1 MRIKKKYMEDYS
13 SFNLVCPSLLHTK
26 KKLKECNNTLLK
38 HSKKYLAVTASLMM
52 TVSSFGAMPVFAED
66 DYDYG
71 DDTSEGATASVEATT
86 AGDTSLVS
94 EKPEAVQCTSDQ
106 LSYTDESALTE
117 GQGTLICSQSNG
129 VYALVSGNENPTS
142 YHWVAWYKNKSDDE
156 PDVAESDGN
165 YKGFAQSKVD
175 AWSQYSDEIKELNG
189 DSFPESRD
197 YTYPTDTEKGQIDFW
212 ADTSGY
218 YTVLGDPKYDN
229 LEVTAYENVSYAKE
243 EVTVNDTILS
253 KAGSDS
259 PFTTDS
265 NGNLM
270 VDGNSP
276 AVDKVL
282 DQKSCDDYAA
292 LISTEFNVDLDA
304 NVCKQDPKST
314 GKNDPSKLSEK
325 WSAYMNCKT
334 SDCKYQAR
342 QQVVTGDD
350 GVKRRITQMHDTKG
364 YTSVKVEKLKNG
376 KWVVDK
382 AALQDIANSGNGAYR
397 YDKNQNKVFFGGVL
411 TAWGDFEVGS
421 NSAKYNGTNWFTQNF
436 NSVNKLANETWNY
449 GKPNAKLEGAVS
461 NGATEQDCINAY
473 GKGAKLKN
481 GVCVFKPGT
490 KKDSSNSKTTDSK
503 TSKSGNEKSSE
514 TKHKS
519 HRPKTSTTD
528 YSNKEKKNAKDYLTK
543 IVQSHGTTQLSKK
556 DAQTV
561 KDILIKTNGKGLISE
576 SSSDSAIEGEL
587 LSELTGGLNNIAYMT
602 KEDTETLKQIVNK
615 TYINKSNDLSI
626 NEKSKLR
633 SGVAKLIKSTYKIG
647 TVEQVKKQAADH
659 PGFKDASKSDKSNKT
674 SKLGGA
680 SNKRFI
686 MPKEKSK
693 LHSDILNFVQGNNS
707 KKSKNLN
714 EIVGEPV
721 SDTTQEYTVD
731 DAGNNVLRETT
742 TTVSYYNTDV
752 TIAKATVEGS
762 VYATEL
768 AQIPLLSLEKGSG
781 SDFTMSIAQNEDSFW
796 KNTKP
801 SYWGNDGK
809 VTVKNDSSTSWHF
822 ATLQDSADDFEENFV
837 SLYAQLPHTD
847 KVLPFAHPYNN
858 VQYIDKLTNQDY
870 PDGIE
875 ETCFS
880 ISTGNGKT
888 RQVCAKPQTPLMKV
902 HLDVDGD
909 SPQVDVDD
917 EVEKKVTLSKD
928 KDGKDSS
935 KDNDSSTSNNDSN
948 SSSNNN
954 KTDTSLPKVDDCAQT
969 PWNHGVCDD

>member
-1 MRIKKKYMEDYS
+1 MRIKKKYVEDYS

-156 PDVAESDGN
+156 PDVTESDGN

-276 AVDKVL
+276 AVDK
-282 DQKSCDDYAA
+282 
-292 LISTEFNVDLDA
+292 DLTDIDCSVYSDMAGADLLLNDDA

-314 GKNDPSKLSEK
+314 KGPRPKLNEK

-342 QQVVTGDD
+342 QQKITGDD
-350 GVKRRITQMHDTKG
+350 GVTRRITQMHDTKG

-382 AALQDIANSGNGAYR
+382 AALQDIANSGNGVYR

-490 KKDSSNSKTTDSK
+490 KKVSSNSKTADSK
-503 TSKSGNEKSSE
+503 TNKSS
-514 TKHKS
+514 KAKYKS
-519 HRPKTSTTD
+519 HRPKTSTTN
-528 YSNKEKKNAKDYLTK
+528 YSNKEKQNAKDYLAKITK
-543 IVQSHGTTQLSKK
+543 NRGDAQLSKK

-561 KDILIKTNGKGLISE
+561 KDILIKTNGKGLISKSTTDKE
-576 SSSDSAIEGEL
+576 IEVEL
-587 LSELTGGLNNIAYMT
+587 LSELTGGLDNIAYMT

-615 TYINKSNDLSI
+615 TYISKSNDLTI

-633 SGVAKLIKSTYKIG
+633 SGVAKLVKSTYKIG
-647 TVEQVKKQAADH
+647 TAEQVKKQAADH
-659 PGFKDASKSDKSNKT
+659 PGY
-674 SKLGGA
+674 
-680 SNKRFI
+680 
-686 MPKEKSK
+686 
-693 LHSDILNFVQGNNS
+693 
-707 KKSKNLN
+707 KKSSGSN

-762 VYATEL
+762 AYATEL
-768 AQIPLLSLEKGSG
+768 AQMPLLSLEKGSG

-822 ATLQDSADDFEENFV
+822 TTLQDSADDFEENFV

-948 SSSNNN
+948 SSGNNN
-954 KTDTSLPKVDDCAQT
+954 KTDALLPKVDDCAQT

>member
-1 MRIKKKYMEDYS
+1 
-13 SFNLVCPSLLHTK
+13 
-26 KKLKECNNTLLK
+26 
-38 HSKKYLAVTASLMM
+38 
-52 TVSSFGAMPVFAED
+52 
-66 DYDYG
+66 
-71 DDTSEGATASVEATT
+71 
-86 AGDTSLVS
+86 
-94 EKPEAVQCTSDQ
+94 
-106 LSYTDESALTE
+106 
-117 GQGTLICSQSNG
+117 
-129 VYALVSGNENPTS
+129 
-142 YHWVAWYKNKSDDE
+142 
-156 PDVAESDGN
+156 
-165 YKGFAQSKVD
+165 
-175 AWSQYSDEIKELNG
+175 
-189 DSFPESRD
+189 
-197 YTYPTDTEKGQIDFW
+197 
-212 ADTSGY
+212 
-218 YTVLGDPKYDN
+218 
-229 LEVTAYENVSYAKE
+229 
-243 EVTVNDTILS
+243 
-253 KAGSDS
+253 
-259 PFTTDS
+259 
-265 NGNLM
+265 
-270 VDGNSP
+270 
-276 AVDKVL
+276 
-282 DQKSCDDYAA
+282 
-292 LISTEFNVDLDA
+292 
-304 NVCKQDPKST
+304 
-314 GKNDPSKLSEK
+314 
-325 WSAYMNCKT
+325 MNCKT

-342 QQVVTGDD
+342 RQEITGDD
-350 GVKRRITQMHDTKG
+350 GVTRRITQMHDTKG

-382 AALQDIANSGNGAYR
+382 AALQDIANSGDGAYR

-449 GKPNAKLEGAVS
+449 GKPNAKLEGTIS
-461 NGATEQDCINAY
+461 NGATKQDCINAY
-473 GKGAKLKN
+473 GEGAKLKN
-481 GVCVFKPGT
+481 GVCVFKPDT
-490 KKDSSNSKTTDSK
+490 KKVSSNSKTADSK
-503 TSKSGNEKSSE
+503 TNKSSK
-514 TKHKS
+514 TKYKS
-519 HRPKTSTTD
+519 HRPKTSTTN
-528 YSNKEKKNAKDYLTK
+528 YSNKEKQNAKDYLAKITK
-543 IVQSHGTTQLSKK
+543 NRGDAQLSKK

-576 SSSDSAIEGEL
+576 STTDKEIEVEL
-587 LSELTGGLNNIAYMT
+587 LSELIGGLDNIAYMT

-615 TYINKSNDLSI
+615 TYISKSNDLTI

-633 SGVAKLIKSTYKIG
+633 SGVAKLVKSTYKIG
-647 TVEQVKKQAADH
+647 TAEQVKKQAADH
-659 PGFKDASKSDKSNKT
+659 PGY
-674 SKLGGA
+674 
-680 SNKRFI
+680 
-686 MPKEKSK
+686 
-693 LHSDILNFVQGNNS
+693 
-707 KKSKNLN
+707 KKSGGSN

-768 AQIPLLSLEKGSG
+768 AQMPLLSLEKGSG

-796 KNTKP
+796 KNAKP

-822 ATLQDSADDFEENFV
+822 TTLQDSADDFEENFV

-858 VQYIDKLTNQDY
+858 VQYIAKLTNQDY

-909 SPQVDVDD
+909 SPQIDVDD

-948 SSSNNN
+948 SSGNNN
-954 KTDTSLPKVDDCAQT
+954 KTDASLPKVDDCAQT

>member
-1 MRIKKKYMEDYS
+1 MRIKKKYVEDYS

-52 TVSSFGAMPVFAED
+52 TVSSFGAMPVFAAD
-66 DYDYG
+66 DYG
-71 DDTSEGATASVEATT
+71 DDASEGATASVEATT

-156 PDVAESDGN
+156 PDVTESDGN

-212 ADTSGY
+212 ADISGY

-265 NGNLM
+265 DGNLM

-276 AVDKVL
+276 AVDK
-282 DQKSCDDYAA
+282 
-292 LISTEFNVDLDA
+292 DLTDIDCSVYSDMAGADLLLNDDA

-314 GKNDPSKLSEK
+314 KGGRGPKPNEK

-342 QQVVTGDD
+342 RQEVVGDD
-350 GVKRRITQMHDTKG
+350 GVTRRITQMHDTKG

-473 GKGAKLKN
+473 GEGAKLKN
-481 GVCVFKPGT
+481 GVCVFKPDT
-490 KKDSSNSKTTDSK
+490 KKVSSNSKTADSK
-503 TSKSGNEKSSE
+503 TNKSNSKKSSK
-514 TKHKS
+514 TKYKS
-519 HRPKTSTTD
+519 HRPKSSTTN
-528 YSNKEKKNAKDYLTK
+528 YSNEEKKNAKDYL
-543 IVQSHGTTQLSKK
+543 
-556 DAQTV
+556 
-561 KDILIKTNGKGLISE
+561 
-576 SSSDSAIEGEL
+576 
-587 LSELTGGLNNIAYMT
+587 
-602 KEDTETLKQIVNK
+602 DTETLKQIVNK
-615 TYINKSNDLSI
+615 TYISKSNDLTI

-633 SGVAKLIKSTYKIG
+633 SGVAKLVKSTYKIG

-674 SKLGGA
+674 SKSGGA

-742 TTVSYYNTDV
+742 TTISYYNTDV
-752 TIAKATVEGS
+752 TIAKAAVEGS

-768 AQIPLLSLEKGSG
+768 AQMPLLSLEKGSG
-781 SDFTMSIAQNEDSFW
+781 SDFTMSIAQNEDFFW

-935 KDNDSSTSNNDSN
+935 KDNDSSTSNNRSDSSGNNNN
-948 SSSNNN
+948 SN

>member
-1 MRIKKKYMEDYS
+1 MRIKKKYVEDYS

-52 TVSSFGAMPVFAED
+52 TVSSFGAMPVFAAD
-66 DYDYG
+66 DYG
-71 DDTSEGATASVEATT
+71 DDASEGATASVEATT

-265 NGNLM
+265 DGNLM

-276 AVDKVL
+276 AVDK
-282 DQKSCDDYAA
+282 
-292 LISTEFNVDLDA
+292 DLTDIDCSVYSDMAGADLLLNDDA

-314 GKNDPSKLSEK
+314 KEPRTKLNEK

-342 QQVVTGDD
+342 QQKVVGDD
-350 GVKRRITQMHDTKG
+350 GVTRRITQMHDTKG

-382 AALQDIANSGNGAYR
+382 AALQDIANSGDGAYR

-449 GKPNAKLEGAVS
+449 GKPNAKLEGTIS
-461 NGATEQDCINAY
+461 NGATKQDCINAY
-473 GKGAKLKN
+473 GEGAKLKN
-481 GVCVFKPGT
+481 GVCVFKPDT
-490 KKDSSNSKTTDSK
+490 KEVSSNSKTTDSK
-503 TSKSGNEKSSE
+503 TNKSSK
-514 TKHKS
+514 TKYKS
-519 HRPKTSTTD
+519 HRPKTSTTN
-528 YSNKEKKNAKDYLTK
+528 YSNKEKQNAKDYLAK
-543 IVQSHGTTQLSKK
+543 IAKNRGDVQLSKK

-561 KDILIKTNGKGLISE
+561 KDILIKTNGKGLISGSTTDKE
-576 SSSDSAIEGEL
+576 IEVEL
-587 LSELTGGLNNIAYMT
+587 LSELTGGLDNIAYMT

-615 TYINKSNDLSI
+615 TYISKSNDLTI

-633 SGVAKLIKSTYKIG
+633 SGVAKLVKSTYKIG
-647 TVEQVKKQAADH
+647 TAEQVKKQAADH
-659 PGFKDASKSDKSNKT
+659 P
-674 SKLGGA
+674 
-680 SNKRFI
+680 
-686 MPKEKSK
+686 EY
-693 LHSDILNFVQGNNS
+693 
-707 KKSKNLN
+707 KKSSGSN

-768 AQIPLLSLEKGSG
+768 AQMPLLSLEKGSG

-948 SSSNNN
+948 SSGSNN

>member
-52 TVSSFGAMPVFAED
+52 TVSSFGAMPVFATD

-276 AVDKVL
+276 AVDK
-282 DQKSCDDYAA
+282 
-292 LISTEFNVDLDA
+292 DLTSMDCETFAQMAGVNMTLKEAA
-304 NVCKQDPKST
+304 NVCKQIEKKDKGISGVWGT
-314 GKNDPSKLSEK
+314 YKKCKGKNT
-325 WSAYMNCKT
+325 NC
-334 SDCKYQAR
+334 
-342 QQVVTGDD
+342 QVMKRTHEVTGDD
-350 GVKRRITQMHDTKG
+350 GVTRRITQAHDTNGMTSFVIEKMNKKG
-364 YTSVKVEKLKNG
+364 DWVKDTKAMSDASLLATCGSTSNYYNKKEKKLFFKDGTRDFIAGDASDASVSVFNRKYG
-376 KWVVDK
+376 SPNDPNDRN
-382 AALQDIANSGNGAYR
+382 ALI
-397 YDKNQNKVFFGGVL
+397 
-411 TAWGDFEVGS
+411 
-421 NSAKYNGTNWFTQNF
+421 
-436 NSVNKLANETWNY
+436 WNY
-449 GKPNAKLEGAVS
+449 G
-461 NGATEQDCINAY
+461 Q
-473 GKGAKLKN
+473 
-481 GVCVFKPGT
+481 
-490 KKDSSNSKTTDSK
+490 KKVKVYTAPS
-503 TSKSGNEKSSE
+503 
-514 TKHKS
+514 
-519 HRPKTSTTD
+519 
-528 YSNKEKKNAKDYLTK
+528 
-543 IVQSHGTTQLSKK
+543 SKK
-556 DAQTV
+556 SCEAAGMKYD
-561 KDILIKTNGKGLISE
+561 KERKTCVRTENYKSR
-576 SSSDSAIEGEL
+576 
-587 LSELTGGLNNIAYMT
+587 Y
-602 KEDTETLKQIVNK
+602 DTFNK
-615 TYINKSNDLSI
+615 N
-626 NEKSKLR
+626 
-633 SGVAKLIKSTYKIG
+633 
-647 TVEQVKKQAADH
+647 
-659 PGFKDASKSDKSNKT
+659 
-674 SKLGGA
+674 GGA
-680 SNKRFI
+680 SKKRLAINGKLKLRNGILEFI
-686 MPKEKSK
+686 KAS
-693 LHSDILNFVQGNNS
+693 NS
-707 KKSKNLN
+707 EDKKGTN
-714 EIVGEPV
+714 EIIGEPV

-742 TTVSYYNTDV
+742 TTVSYYNTDI

-768 AQIPLLSLEKGSG
+768 AQMPLLSLEKGSG

-875 ETCFS
+875 EKCFT
-880 ISTGNGKT
+880 ISTENGKT

-909 SPQVDVDD
+909 TPQVDVDD

-935 KDNDSSTSNNDSN
+935 KDNDSSTSNNNSN
-948 SSSNNN
+948 SSGSNN

>member
-1 MRIKKKYMEDYS
+1 MRIKKKYVEDYS

-52 TVSSFGAMPVFAED
+52 TVSSFGAMPVFATD

-276 AVDKVL
+276 AVDKTL

-304 NVCKQDPKST
+304 NVCKQKPGGTKDDGST
-314 GKNDPSKLSEK
+314 NIELTDK
-325 WSAYMNCKT
+325 WSAYMDCKT
-334 SDCKYQAR
+334 SNCKYHAR
-342 QQVVTGDD
+342 QKIVVGDD
-350 GVKRRITQMHDTKG
+350 GIKRRITQAHDTKSM
-364 YTSVKVEKLKNG
+364 TSVKVEKMKIG

-382 AALQDIANSGNGAYR
+382 AALEDIAKNNRATN
-397 YDKNQNKVFFGGVL
+397 YDKTQNKVFVGGFL
-411 TAWGDFEVGS
+411 HAWGDFETGS
-421 NSAKYNGTNWFTQNF
+421 NSSKYAGTSWLLKNAKVYGKMELIDN
-436 NSVNKLANETWNY
+436 TWNY
-449 GKPNAKLEGAVS
+449 GKSDTGNDKKNKSKSKSDNSKS
-461 NGATEQDCINAY
+461 NKSSKKN
-473 GKGAKLKN
+473 KG
-481 GVCVFKPGT
+481 
-490 KKDSSNSKTTDSK
+490 DSSKSKS
-503 TSKSGNEKSSE
+503 SKSGKSKSS
-514 TKHKS
+514 
-519 HRPKTSTTD
+519 
-528 YSNKEKKNAKDYLTK
+528 
-543 IVQSHGTTQLSKK
+543 
-556 DAQTV
+556 
-561 KDILIKTNGKGLISE
+561 
-576 SSSDSAIEGEL
+576 
-587 LSELTGGLNNIAYMT
+587 
-602 KEDTETLKQIVNK
+602 
-615 TYINKSNDLSI
+615 
-626 NEKSKLR
+626 
-633 SGVAKLIKSTYKIG
+633 
-647 TVEQVKKQAADH
+647 
-659 PGFKDASKSDKSNKT
+659 KSNKT
-674 SKLGGA
+674 SK
-680 SNKRFI
+680 
-686 MPKEKSK
+686 
-693 LHSDILNFVQGNNS
+693 
-707 KKSKNLN
+707 KSKNNKTSKNDSEKTNHPPHFLDIVRDVHEGLH
-714 EIVGEPV
+714 EIIGEPV

-731 DAGNNVLRETT
+731 DVGNNVLRETT
-742 TTVSYYNTDV
+742 TTVSYYNTDI

-768 AQIPLLSLEKGSG
+768 AQMSLLSLEKGSG
-781 SDFTMSIAQNEDSFW
+781 SDFTMSISQDEDSFW

-809 VTVKNDSSTSWHF
+809 ITVKNDSSTSWHF
-822 ATLQDSADDFEENFV
+822 ATLQNSADDFEENFV

-870 PDGIE
+870 PDGVE

-909 SPQVDVDD
+909 TPQVDVDD

-935 KDNDSSTSNNDSN
+935 KDNDSSSPSYGSSWSDKNGSSYNKKNNTPLSKDSP
-948 SSSNNN
+948 
-954 KTDTSLPKVDDCAQT
+954 LPKVDDCAQT

>member
-1 MRIKKKYMEDYS
+1 MRIKKKYVEDYS

-26 KKLKECNNTLLK
+26 KKLKECNNMLLK

-52 TVSSFGAMPVFAED
+52 TVSSFGAMPVFAAD
-66 DYDYG
+66 DYG

-276 AVDKVL
+276 AVNK
-282 DQKSCDDYAA
+282 
-292 LISTEFNVDLDA
+292 DLTDIDCSVYSDMAGADLLLNDDA

-314 GKNDPSKLSEK
+314 SGGEGSKLNEK

-342 QQVVTGDD
+342 QQKVVGDD
-350 GVKRRITQMHDTKG
+350 GVTRRITQMHDTKG

-382 AALQDIANSGNGAYR
+382 AALQDIANSGDGAYR

-449 GKPNAKLEGAVS
+449 GKPNAKLEGTIS
-461 NGATEQDCINAY
+461 NGATKQDCINAY
-473 GKGAKLKN
+473 GEGAKLKN
-481 GVCVFKPGT
+481 GVCVFKPDA
-490 KKDSSNSKTTDSK
+490 KEVSSNSKTTDSK
-503 TSKSGNEKSSE
+503 TNKSSK
-514 TKHKS
+514 TKYKS
-519 HRPKTSTTD
+519 HRPKTSTTN
-528 YSNKEKKNAKDYLTK
+528 YSNKEKQNAKDYLAK
-543 IVQSHGTTQLSKK
+543 IAKNRGDVQLSKK

-561 KDILIKTNGKGLISE
+561 KDILIKTNGKGLISGSTTDKE
-576 SSSDSAIEGEL
+576 IEVEL
-587 LSELTGGLNNIAYMT
+587 LSELTGGLDNIAYMT

-615 TYINKSNDLSI
+615 TYISKSNDLTI

-633 SGVAKLIKSTYKIG
+633 SGVAKLVKSTYKIG
-647 TVEQVKKQAADH
+647 TAEQVKKQAADH
-659 PGFKDASKSDKSNKT
+659 P
-674 SKLGGA
+674 
-680 SNKRFI
+680 
-686 MPKEKSK
+686 EY
-693 LHSDILNFVQGNNS
+693 
-707 KKSKNLN
+707 KKSSGSN

-768 AQIPLLSLEKGSG
+768 AQMPLLSLEKGSG

-948 SSSNNN
+948 SSGSNN

>member
-1 MRIKKKYMEDYS
+1 MRIKKKYVEDYS

-52 TVSSFGAMPVFAED
+52 TVSSFGVMPVFATD
-66 DYDYG
+66 DYG

-94 EKPEAVQCTSDQ
+94 KKPEAVQCTSDQ

-265 NGNLM
+265 DGNLM

-276 AVDKVL
+276 AVDK
-282 DQKSCDDYAA
+282 
-292 LISTEFNVDLDA
+292 DLTDIDCSVYSDMAGADLLLNDDA

-314 GKNDPSKLSEK
+314 SGGEGPKLNEK

-342 QQVVTGDD
+342 QQKVVGDD
-350 GVKRRITQMHDTKG
+350 GVTRRITQMHDTKG

-382 AALQDIANSGNGAYR
+382 AALQDIANSGDGVYR

-449 GKPNAKLEGAVS
+449 GKPNAKLEGTIS
-461 NGATEQDCINAY
+461 NGATKQDCINTY

-481 GVCVFKPGT
+481 GVCVFKPDT
-490 KKDSSNSKTTDSK
+490 KEVSSNSKTTDSK
-503 TSKSGNEKSSE
+503 TNKSSK
-514 TKHKS
+514 TKYKS
-519 HRPKTSTTD
+519 HRPKTSTTN
-528 YSNKEKKNAKDYLTK
+528 YSNKEKQNAKDYLAKITK
-543 IVQSHGTTQLSKK
+543 NRGDAQLSKK

-561 KDILIKTNGKGLISE
+561 KDILIKTNGKGLISGSTTDKE
-576 SSSDSAIEGEL
+576 IEVEL
-587 LSELTGGLNNIAYMT
+587 LSELTGGLDDIAYMT

-615 TYINKSNDLSI
+615 TYISKSNDLTI

-633 SGVAKLIKSTYKIG
+633 SGVAKLVKSTYKIG
-647 TVEQVKKQAADH
+647 TAEQVKKQAADH
-659 PGFKDASKSDKSNKT
+659 PGY
-674 SKLGGA
+674 
-680 SNKRFI
+680 
-686 MPKEKSK
+686 
-693 LHSDILNFVQGNNS
+693 
-707 KKSKNLN
+707 KKSSGSN

-731 DAGNNVLRETT
+731 DVGNNVLRETT

-762 VYATEL
+762 AYATEL
-768 AQIPLLSLEKGSG
+768 AQMPLLSLEKGSG

-822 ATLQDSADDFEENFV
+822 ATLQDSADDFGENFV

-948 SSSNNN
+948 SSGSNN

-969 PWNHGVCDD
+969 PWNHGVCGD

>member
-52 TVSSFGAMPVFAED
+52 TVSSFGAMPVFAAD
-66 DYDYG
+66 DYR

-265 NGNLM
+265 DGNLM

-276 AVDKVL
+276 AVDK
-282 DQKSCDDYAA
+282 
-292 LISTEFNVDLDA
+292 DLTDIDCSVYSDMAGADLLLNDDA
-304 NVCKQDPKST
+304 NVCKQDPTST
-314 GKNDPSKLSEK
+314 KKPGNNLSEK

-342 QQVVTGDD
+342 RQEVVGDD
-350 GVKRRITQMHDTKG
+350 GVTRRITQMHDTKG

-449 GKPNAKLEGAVS
+449 GRPNAKLEGTIS
-461 NGATEQDCINAY
+461 NGATKQDCINAY
-473 GKGAKLKN
+473 GEGAKLKN
-481 GVCVFKPGT
+481 GVCVFKPDT
-490 KKDSSNSKTTDSK
+490 KKVSSNSKTADSK
-503 TSKSGNEKSSE
+503 TNKSSK
-514 TKHKS
+514 TKYKS
-519 HRPKTSTTD
+519 HRPKTSTTN
-528 YSNKEKKNAKDYLTK
+528 YSNKEKQNAKDYLAKITK
-543 IVQSHGTTQLSKK
+543 NRGDAQLSKK

-576 SSSDSAIEGEL
+576 STTDKEIEVEL
-587 LSELTGGLNNIAYMT
+587 LSELTGGLDNIAYMT

-615 TYINKSNDLSI
+615 TYISKSNDLTI

-633 SGVAKLIKSTYKIG
+633 SGVAKLVKSTYKIG
-647 TVEQVKKQAADH
+647 TAEQVKKQAADH
-659 PGFKDASKSDKSNKT
+659 PGY
-674 SKLGGA
+674 
-680 SNKRFI
+680 
-686 MPKEKSK
+686 
-693 LHSDILNFVQGNNS
+693 
-707 KKSKNLN
+707 KKSSGFN

-762 VYATEL
+762 AYATEL
-768 AQIPLLSLEKGSG
+768 AQMPLLSLEKGSG

-902 HLDVDGD
+902 YLDVDGD

-928 KDGKDSS
+928 KEGKDSS
-935 KDNDSSTSNNDSN
+935 KDNDSSISNNDSN
-948 SSSNNN
+948 SSGSNN

>member
-1 MRIKKKYMEDYS
+1 MRIKKKYVEDYS

-52 TVSSFGAMPVFAED
+52 TVSSFGAMPVFATD
-66 DYDYG
+66 DYG

-94 EKPEAVQCTSDQ
+94 KKPEAVQCTSDQ

-304 NVCKQDPKST
+304 NVCKQDPNITKT
-314 GKNDPSKLSEK
+314 PRNRLSEK

-342 QQVVTGDD
+342 QQEVVGDD
-350 GVKRRITQMHDTKG
+350 GVTRSITQMHDTKG

-449 GKPNAKLEGAVS
+449 GKPNAKLEGTIS
-461 NGATEQDCINAY
+461 NGATKQDCINTY
-473 GKGAKLKN
+473 GEGAKLKN
-481 GVCVFKPGT
+481 GVCVFKPGI
-490 KKDSSNSKTTDSK
+490 KKDSSNSKTTNSK

-576 SSSDSAIEGEL
+576 SSSDSVIEGEL

-674 SKLGGA
+674 SKSGGA

-781 SDFTMSIAQNEDSFW
+781 FDFTMSIAQNEDSFW

-935 KDNDSSTSNNDSN
+935 KDNDSSTSNNRSDSSGNNSN
-948 SSSNNN
+948 SN

>member
-1 MRIKKKYMEDYS
+1 MRIKKKYVEDYS

-276 AVDKVL
+276 AVDK
-282 DQKSCDDYAA
+282 
-292 LISTEFNVDLDA
+292 DLTDIDCSVYSDMAGADLLLNDDA

-314 GKNDPSKLSEK
+314 SCEKKGPNLNKK

-342 QQVVTGDD
+342 QQKVVGDD
-350 GVKRRITQMHDTKG
+350 GVTRHITQMHDTKG

-382 AALQDIANSGNGAYR
+382 AALQDIANSGDGAYR

-449 GKPNAKLEGAVS
+449 GKPNAKLEGTIS
-461 NGATEQDCINAY
+461 NGATKQDCINAY
-473 GKGAKLKN
+473 GEGAKLKN
-481 GVCVFKPGT
+481 GVCVFKPDT
-490 KKDSSNSKTTDSK
+490 KKVSSNSKTADSK
-503 TSKSGNEKSSE
+503 TNKSSK
-514 TKHKS
+514 TKYKS
-519 HRPKTSTTD
+519 HRPKTSTTN
-528 YSNKEKKNAKDYLTK
+528 YSNKEKQNAKDYLAKITK
-543 IVQSHGTTQLSKK
+543 NRGDAQLSKK

-561 KDILIKTNGKGLISE
+561 KDILIKTNGKSLISKSTTDKE
-576 SSSDSAIEGEL
+576 IEVKL
-587 LSELTGGLNNIAYMT
+587 LSELTGGLDNIAYMT

-615 TYINKSNDLSI
+615 TYISKSNDLTI

-633 SGVAKLIKSTYKIG
+633 SGVAKLVKSTYKIG
-647 TVEQVKKQAADH
+647 TAEQVKKQAADH
-659 PGFKDASKSDKSNKT
+659 PGY
-674 SKLGGA
+674 
-680 SNKRFI
+680 
-686 MPKEKSK
+686 
-693 LHSDILNFVQGNNS
+693 
-707 KKSKNLN
+707 KKSSGSN

-762 VYATEL
+762 AYATEL
-768 AQIPLLSLEKGSG
+768 AQMPLLSLEKGSG

-822 ATLQDSADDFEENFV
+822 TTLQDSADDFEENFV

>member
-1 MRIKKKYMEDYS
+1 MRIKKKYVEDYS
-13 SFNLVCPSLLHTK
+13 SFNLVCPSLLHTT

-52 TVSSFGAMPVFAED
+52 TVSSFGAMPVFATD

-265 NGNLM
+265 DGNLM

-314 GKNDPSKLSEK
+314 GKNDPPKLSEK

-382 AALQDIANSGNGAYR
+382 AALQDIANSGNGVYR

-461 NGATEQDCINAY
+461 NGATEQD
-473 GKGAKLKN
+473 
-481 GVCVFKPGT
+481 
-490 KKDSSNSKTTDSK
+490 SSNSKTTNSK
-503 TSKSGNEKSSE
+503 TSKSNNSKS
-514 TKHKS
+514 T
-519 HRPKTSTTD
+519 KTS
-528 YSNKEKKNAKDYLTK
+528 K
-543 IVQSHGTTQLSKK
+543 
-556 DAQTV
+556 
-561 KDILIKTNGKGLISE
+561 
-576 SSSDSAIEGEL
+576 
-587 LSELTGGLNNIAYMT
+587 
-602 KEDTETLKQIVNK
+602 
-615 TYINKSNDLSI
+615 KSN
-626 NEKSKLR
+626 N
-633 SGVAKLIKSTYKIG
+633 
-647 TVEQVKKQAADH
+647 
-659 PGFKDASKSDKSNKT
+659 NKT
-674 SKLGGA
+674 SK
-680 SNKRFI
+680 N
-686 MPKEKSK
+686 
-693 LHSDILNFVQGNNS
+693 DS
-707 KKSKNLN
+707 KKTNEGLN

-731 DAGNNVLRETT
+731 DVGNNVLRETT

-768 AQIPLLSLEKGSG
+768 AQMPLLSLEKGSG

-875 ETCFS
+875 ETCFP

>member
-1 MRIKKKYMEDYS
+1 MRIKKKYVEDYS

-26 KKLKECNNTLLK
+26 KKLKECNNMLLK

-52 TVSSFGAMPVFAED
+52 TVSSFGAMPVFAAD
-66 DYDYG
+66 DYG
-71 DDTSEGATASVEATT
+71 DDASEGATASVEAST

-276 AVDKVL
+276 AVDK
-282 DQKSCDDYAA
+282 
-292 LISTEFNVDLDA
+292 DLTDIDCSVYSDMAGADLLLNDDA
-304 NVCKQDPKST
+304 NVCKQDPTST
-314 GKNDPSKLSEK
+314 KKPGNNLR

-342 QQVVTGDD
+342 RQKVVGDD
-350 GVKRRITQMHDTKG
+350 GVTRRITQMHDTKG

-449 GKPNAKLEGAVS
+449 GRPNAKLEGTIS
-461 NGATEQDCINAY
+461 NGATKQDCINAY
-473 GKGAKLKN
+473 GEGAKLKN
-481 GVCVFKPGT
+481 GVCVFKPDT
-490 KKDSSNSKTTDSK
+490 KKVSSNSKTADSK
-503 TSKSGNEKSSE
+503 TNKSSK
-514 TKHKS
+514 TKYKS
-519 HRPKTSTTD
+519 HRPKTSTTN
-528 YSNKEKKNAKDYLTK
+528 YSNKEKQNAKDYLAKITK
-543 IVQSHGTTQLSKK
+543 NRGDAQLSKK
-556 DAQTV
+556 DAQ
-561 KDILIKTNGKGLISE
+561 
-576 SSSDSAIEGEL
+576 
-587 LSELTGGLNNIAYMT
+587 
-602 KEDTETLKQIVNK
+602 
-615 TYINKSNDLSI
+615 
-626 NEKSKLR
+626 
-633 SGVAKLIKSTYKIG
+633 
-647 TVEQVKKQAADH
+647 
-659 PGFKDASKSDKSNKT
+659 
-674 SKLGGA
+674 
-680 SNKRFI
+680 
-686 MPKEKSK
+686 
-693 LHSDILNFVQGNNS
+693 
-707 KKSKNLN
+707 
-714 EIVGEPV
+714 IVGEPV

-762 VYATEL
+762 AYATEL
-768 AQIPLLSLEKGSG
+768 AQMPLLSLEKGSG

-902 HLDVDGD
+902 YLDVDGD

-928 KDGKDSS
+928 KEGKDSS
-935 KDNDSSTSNNDSN
+935 KDNDSSISNNDSN
-948 SSSNNN
+948 SSGSNN

>member
-26 KKLKECNNTLLK
+26 KKLKEYNNMLLK

-52 TVSSFGAMPVFAED
+52 TVSSFGAMPVFAAD
-66 DYDYG
+66 DYG

-276 AVDKVL
+276 AVDK
-282 DQKSCDDYAA
+282 
-292 LISTEFNVDLDA
+292 DLTDIDCSVYSDMAGADLLLNDDA

-314 GKNDPSKLSEK
+314 SGEKKGPNLNKK

-342 QQVVTGDD
+342 QQEITGDD
-350 GVKRRITQMHDTKG
+350 GVTRRITQMHDTKG

-376 KWVVDK
+376 KWVIDK
-382 AALQDIANSGNGAYR
+382 AALQDITNSGNGAYR

-449 GKPNAKLEGAVS
+449 GKPNANLEGTIS
-461 NGATEQDCINAY
+461 NGATKQDCINAY
-473 GKGAKLKN
+473 GEGAKLKN
-481 GVCVFKPGT
+481 GVCVFKPNT
-490 KKDSSNSKTTDSK
+490 KKDSSNSKTTNSK
-503 TSKSGNEKSSE
+503 TSKS
-514 TKHKS
+514 
-519 HRPKTSTTD
+519 
-528 YSNKEKKNAKDYLTK
+528 
-543 IVQSHGTTQLSKK
+543 
-556 DAQTV
+556 
-561 KDILIKTNGKGLISE
+561 
-576 SSSDSAIEGEL
+576 
-587 LSELTGGLNNIAYMT
+587 NN
-602 KEDTETLKQIVNK
+602 
-615 TYINKSNDLSI
+615 
-626 NEKSKLR
+626 
-633 SGVAKLIKSTYKIG
+633 
-647 TVEQVKKQAADH
+647 
-659 PGFKDASKSDKSNKT
+659 NKT
-674 SKLGGA
+674 SKND
-680 SNKRFI
+680 NKKTNYSPHFLDGVR
-686 MPKEKSK
+686 
-693 LHSDILNFVQGNNS
+693 GNNEGF
-707 KKSKNLN
+707 N
-714 EIVGEPV
+714 EIIGEPV

-752 TIAKATVEGS
+752 TIAKATIEGS

-809 VTVKNDSSTSWHF
+809 IAIKNDSSTSWHF

-870 PDGIE
+870 PDGLE

-909 SPQVDVDD
+909 SPQIDVDD

-948 SSSNNN
+948 SSGDNN
-954 KTDTSLPKVDDCAQT
+954 KIDTSLPKVDDCAQT

>member
-1 MRIKKKYMEDYS
+1 MRIKKKYVEDYS

-52 TVSSFGAMPVFAED
+52 TVSSFGAMPVFATD

-94 EKPEAVQCTSDQ
+94 EKPEAVQCASDQ

-265 NGNLM
+265 DGNLM

-276 AVDKVL
+276 AVDK
-282 DQKSCDDYAA
+282 
-292 LISTEFNVDLDA
+292 DLTDIDCSVYSDMAGADLLLNDDA
-304 NVCKQDPKST
+304 NVCKQDPTST
-314 GKNDPSKLSEK
+314 KKPGNNLSEK

-342 QQVVTGDD
+342 RQEVVGDD
-350 GVKRRITQMHDTKG
+350 GVTRRITQMHDTKG

-449 GKPNAKLEGAVS
+449 GKPNAKLEGTIS
-461 NGATEQDCINAY
+461 NGATKQDCINAY
-473 GKGAKLKN
+473 GEGAKLKN
-481 GVCVFKPGT
+481 GVCVFKPDT
-490 KKDSSNSKTTDSK
+490 KEVSSNSKTTDSK
-503 TSKSGNEKSSE
+503 TNKSSK
-514 TKHKS
+514 TKYKS
-519 HRPKTSTTD
+519 HRPKTSTTN
-528 YSNKEKKNAKDYLTK
+528 YSNKEKQNAKDYLAK
-543 IVQSHGTTQLSKK
+543 IAKNRGDVQLSRK

-561 KDILIKTNGKGLISE
+561 KDILIKTNGKGLISGSTTDKE
-576 SSSDSAIEGEL
+576 IEVEL
-587 LSELTGGLNNIAYMT
+587 LSELTGGLDNIAYMT

-615 TYINKSNDLSI
+615 TYISKSNDLTI

-633 SGVAKLIKSTYKIG
+633 SGVAKLVKSTYKIG
-647 TVEQVKKQAADH
+647 TAEQVKKQAADH
-659 PGFKDASKSDKSNKT
+659 P
-674 SKLGGA
+674 
-680 SNKRFI
+680 
-686 MPKEKSK
+686 EY
-693 LHSDILNFVQGNNS
+693 
-707 KKSKNLN
+707 KKSSGSN

-742 TTVSYYNTDV
+742 TTVSYYNADV
-752 TIAKATVEGS
+752 TIAKAAVEGS

-768 AQIPLLSLEKGSG
+768 AQMPLLSLEKGSG

-822 ATLQDSADDFEENFV
+822 ATLQDSADDFGENFV

-870 PDGIE
+870 PDGLE

-948 SSSNNN
+948 SSGSNN

>member
-1 MRIKKKYMEDYS
+1 MRIKKKYVEDYS

-52 TVSSFGAMPVFAED
+52 TVSSFGAMPVFAAD
-66 DYDYG
+66 DYG

-129 VYALVSGNENPTS
+129 VYALVSGNENPAS

-156 PDVAESDGN
+156 PDVTESDGN

-265 NGNLM
+265 DGNLM

-276 AVDKVL
+276 AVDK
-282 DQKSCDDYAA
+282 
-292 LISTEFNVDLDA
+292 DLTDIDCSVYSDMAGADLLLNDDA

-314 GKNDPSKLSEK
+314 TDSNRDPKLNEK

-342 QQVVTGDD
+342 RQKITGDD
-350 GVKRRITQMHDTKG
+350 GVTRRITQMHDTKG

-382 AALQDIANSGNGAYR
+382 AALQDIANSGNGTYR

-473 GKGAKLKN
+473 GEGAKLKN
-481 GVCVFKPGT
+481 GVCVFKPDT
-490 KKDSSNSKTTDSK
+490 KKVSSNSKTADSK
-503 TSKSGNEKSSE
+503 TNKSNSKKSSK
-514 TKHKS
+514 TKYKS
-519 HRPKTSTTD
+519 HRPKSSTTN
-528 YSNKEKKNAKDYLTK
+528 YSNEEKKNAKDYLAK
-543 IVQSHGTTQLSKK
+543 IVRSHGDVQLSKK

-561 KDILIKTNGKGLISE
+561 KDILIKANGKGLISE
-576 SSSDSAIEGEL
+576 STTDKDVEIEL
-587 LSELTGGLNNIAYMT
+587 LSELTGGLDNIAYMT

-615 TYINKSNDLSI
+615 TYISKSNDLTI

-633 SGVAKLIKSTYKIG
+633 SGVAKLVKSTYKIG
-647 TVEQVKKQAADH
+647 TAKQVKKQAADH
-659 PGFKDASKSDKSNKT
+659 PGYKKSNNNKT
-674 SKLGGA
+674 SKND
-680 SNKRFI
+680 S
-686 MPKEKSK
+686 EKTNDPPHF
-693 LHSDILNFVQGNNS
+693 LDRVRDNNEGF
-707 KKSKNLN
+707 N
-714 EIVGEPV
+714 EIIGEPV

-731 DAGNNVLRETT
+731 DVGNNVLRETT
-742 TTVSYYNTDV
+742 TTVSYYSTDV
-752 TIAKATVEGS
+752 TIAKATIEGS

-768 AQIPLLSLEKGSG
+768 AQTPLLSLEKGSG
-781 SDFTMSIAQNEDSFW
+781 SDFTMSITQNEDSFW

-809 VTVKNDSSTSWHF
+809 IAVKNDSSTSWHF

-875 ETCFS
+875 ETCFT

-935 KDNDSSTSNNDSN
+935 KDNDSSTSNNRSDSSGNNSN
-948 SSSNNN
+948 SN

>member
-1 MRIKKKYMEDYS
+1 MRIKKKYVEDYS

-52 TVSSFGAMPVFAED
+52 TVSSFGAMPVFAAD

-265 NGNLM
+265 DGNLM

-314 GKNDPSKLSEK
+314 TEKSGPKLNEK

-342 QQVVTGDD
+342 QQKVVGDD
-350 GVKRRITQMHDTKG
+350 GVTRRITQMHDTKG

-382 AALQDIANSGNGAYR
+382 VALQDIANSGNGAYR

-449 GKPNAKLEGAVS
+449 GKPNAKLEGTIS
-461 NGATEQDCINAY
+461 NGATKQDCINTY
-473 GKGAKLKN
+473 GEGAKLKN
-481 GVCVFKPGT
+481 GVCVFKPDT
-490 KKDSSNSKTTDSK
+490 KKVSSNSKTADSK
-503 TSKSGNEKSSE
+503 TNKLSK
-514 TKHKS
+514 TKYKS
-519 HRPKTSTTD
+519 HRPKTSTTN
-528 YSNKEKKNAKDYLTK
+528 YSNKEKQNAKDYLAK
-543 IVQSHGTTQLSKK
+543 IAKNRGDVQLSKK

-576 SSSDSAIEGEL
+576 STTDKEIEVEL

-615 TYINKSNDLSI
+615 TYISKSDDLTI

-633 SGVAKLIKSTYKIG
+633 SGVAKLVKSTYKIG
-647 TVEQVKKQAADH
+647 TAEQVKKQAADH
-659 PGFKDASKSDKSNKT
+659 PGY
-674 SKLGGA
+674 
-680 SNKRFI
+680 
-686 MPKEKSK
+686 
-693 LHSDILNFVQGNNS
+693 
-707 KKSKNLN
+707 KKSSGSN
-714 EIVGEPV
+714 EIIGEPV

-731 DAGNNVLRETT
+731 DVGNNVLRETT

-752 TIAKATVEGS
+752 TVAKATVEGS

-768 AQIPLLSLEKGSG
+768 AQMPLLSLEKGSG

-858 VQYIDKLTNQDY
+858 IQYIDKLTNQDY

-935 KDNDSSTSNNDSN
+935 KDNDSSTSNNRSDSSGNNSN
-948 SSSNNN
+948 SN

>member
-1 MRIKKKYMEDYS
+1 MRIKKKYVEDYS

-26 KKLKECNNTLLK
+26 KKLKECNNMLLK

-52 TVSSFGAMPVFAED
+52 AVSSFGVMPVFAAD
-66 DYDYG
+66 DYG
-71 DDTSEGATASVEATT
+71 DDANEGATASVEATT

-156 PDVAESDGN
+156 PDVTESDGN

-265 NGNLM
+265 DGNLM

-276 AVDKVL
+276 AVDK
-282 DQKSCDDYAA
+282 
-292 LISTEFNVDLDA
+292 DLTDIDCSVYSDMAGADLLLNDDA

-314 GKNDPSKLSEK
+314 KEPRTKLNEK

-342 QQVVTGDD
+342 QQKVVGDD
-350 GVKRRITQMHDTKG
+350 GVTRRITQMHDTKG

-382 AALQDIANSGNGAYR
+382 AALQDIANSGDGAYR

-449 GKPNAKLEGAVS
+449 GKPNAKLEGTIS
-461 NGATEQDCINAY
+461 NGATKQDCINAY
-473 GKGAKLKN
+473 GEGAKLKN
-481 GVCVFKPGT
+481 GVCVFKPDT
-490 KKDSSNSKTTDSK
+490 KEVSSNSKTTDSK
-503 TSKSGNEKSSE
+503 TNKSSK
-514 TKHKS
+514 TKYKS
-519 HRPKTSTTD
+519 HRPKTSTTN
-528 YSNKEKKNAKDYLTK
+528 YSNKEKQNAKDYLAK
-543 IVQSHGTTQLSKK
+543 IAKNRGDVQLSKK

-561 KDILIKTNGKGLISE
+561 KDILIKTNGKGLISGSTTDKE
-576 SSSDSAIEGEL
+576 IEVEL
-587 LSELTGGLNNIAYMT
+587 LSELTGGLDNIAYMT

-615 TYINKSNDLSI
+615 TYISKSNDLTI

-633 SGVAKLIKSTYKIG
+633 SGVAKLVKSTYKIG
-647 TVEQVKKQAADH
+647 TAEQVKKQAADH
-659 PGFKDASKSDKSNKT
+659 P
-674 SKLGGA
+674 
-680 SNKRFI
+680 
-686 MPKEKSK
+686 EY
-693 LHSDILNFVQGNNS
+693 
-707 KKSKNLN
+707 KKSSGSN

-768 AQIPLLSLEKGSG
+768 AQMPLLSLEKGSG

-948 SSSNNN
+948 SSGSNN

>member
-1 MRIKKKYMEDYS
+1 MRIKKKYVEDYS
-13 SFNLVCPSLLHTK
+13 SFNLVCPSLLHTT

-52 TVSSFGAMPVFAED
+52 TVSSFGAMPVFATD

-165 YKGFAQSKVD
+165 YKGFAQNKVD

-276 AVDKVL
+276 AVDK
-282 DQKSCDDYAA
+282 
-292 LISTEFNVDLDA
+292 DLTDIDCSVYSDMAGADLLLNDDA

-314 GKNDPSKLSEK
+314 SGGEGSKLNEK

-342 QQVVTGDD
+342 QQKVVGDD
-350 GVKRRITQMHDTKG
+350 GVTRRITQMHDTKG

-382 AALQDIANSGNGAYR
+382 AALQDIANSGNGVYR

-449 GKPNAKLEGAVS
+449 GKPNAKLEGTIS
-461 NGATEQDCINAY
+461 NGATKQDCINTY
-473 GKGAKLKN
+473 GEGAKLKN

-674 SKLGGA
+674 SKSGGA

-768 AQIPLLSLEKGSG
+768 AQMPLLSLEKGSG

>member
-1 MRIKKKYMEDYS
+1 MRIKKKYVEDYS

-26 KKLKECNNTLLK
+26 KKLKEYNNMLLK
-38 HSKKYLAVTASLMM
+38 HSKKYLAVIASLMM
-52 TVSSFGAMPVFAED
+52 TVSSIGAMPVFAAD
-66 DYDYG
+66 DYG
-71 DDTSEGATASVEATT
+71 DDASEGATASVEATT
-86 AGDTSLVS
+86 AGDTSLIS

-197 YTYPTDTEKGQIDFW
+197 YTYPADTEKGQIDFW

-276 AVDKVL
+276 AVDK
-282 DQKSCDDYAA
+282 
-292 LISTEFNVDLDA
+292 DLTDIDCSVYSDMAGADLLLNDDA
-304 NVCKQDPKST
+304 NVCKQDSKST
-314 GKNDPSKLSEK
+314 SSEIKGPNLNKK

-342 QQVVTGDD
+342 RQKITGDD
-350 GVKRRITQMHDTKG
+350 GVTRRITQMHDTKG

-449 GKPNAKLEGAVS
+449 GKPNAKLEGTIS
-461 NGATEQDCINAY
+461 NGATKQDCINAY
-473 GKGAKLKN
+473 GEGAKLKN

-490 KKDSSNSKTTDSK
+490 KKDSSNSKPTNSK
-503 TSKSGNEKSSE
+503 TSKS
-514 TKHKS
+514 
-519 HRPKTSTTD
+519 
-528 YSNKEKKNAKDYLTK
+528 
-543 IVQSHGTTQLSKK
+543 
-556 DAQTV
+556 
-561 KDILIKTNGKGLISE
+561 
-576 SSSDSAIEGEL
+576 
-587 LSELTGGLNNIAYMT
+587 NN
-602 KEDTETLKQIVNK
+602 
-615 TYINKSNDLSI
+615 
-626 NEKSKLR
+626 
-633 SGVAKLIKSTYKIG
+633 
-647 TVEQVKKQAADH
+647 
-659 PGFKDASKSDKSNKT
+659 NKT
-674 SKLGGA
+674 SK
-680 SNKRFI
+680 N
-686 MPKEKSK
+686 
-693 LHSDILNFVQGNNS
+693 DS
-707 KKSKNLN
+707 KKTNYPPHFLDGVRDNNEGFN
-714 EIVGEPV
+714 EIIGEPV

-781 SDFTMSIAQNEDSFW
+781 SDFTMSIVQNEDSFW

-809 VTVKNDSSTSWHF
+809 IAIKNDSSTSWHF

-870 PDGIE
+870 PDGLE

-902 HLDVDGD
+902 HLDIDGD
-909 SPQVDVDD
+909 SPQIDVDD

-948 SSSNNN
+948 SSGDNN

>member
-26 KKLKECNNTLLK
+26 KKLKECNNMLLK

-52 TVSSFGAMPVFAED
+52 TVSSFGAMPVFAAD
-66 DYDYG
+66 DYG

-276 AVDKVL
+276 AVDK
-282 DQKSCDDYAA
+282 
-292 LISTEFNVDLDA
+292 DLTGIDCSVYSDMAGADLLLNDDA
-304 NVCKQDPKST
+304 NVCKQDPTST
-314 GKNDPSKLSEK
+314 KKPGNILSEK

-342 QQVVTGDD
+342 WQEVVGDD
-350 GVKRRITQMHDTKG
+350 GVTRRITQMHDTKG
-364 YTSVKVEKLKNG
+364 YTSVKVKKLKNG

-382 AALQDIANSGNGAYR
+382 AALQDIANSGDGAYR

-449 GKPNAKLEGAVS
+449 GKPNAKLEGTIS
-461 NGATEQDCINAY
+461 NGATKQDCINAY
-473 GKGAKLKN
+473 GEGAKLKN
-481 GVCVFKPGT
+481 GVCVFKPDT
-490 KKDSSNSKTTDSK
+490 KKVSSNSKTADNK
-503 TSKSGNEKSSE
+503 TNKSNK
-514 TKHKS
+514 TKYKS
-519 HRPKTSTTD
+519 HRPKTSTTN
-528 YSNKEKKNAKDYLTK
+528 YSNKEKQNAKDYLAK
-543 IVQSHGTTQLSKK
+543 IAKNRGDTQLSKK

-561 KDILIKTNGKGLISE
+561 KNILIKTNGKGLISGSTTDKE
-576 SSSDSAIEGEL
+576 IEVEL
-587 LSELTGGLNNIAYMT
+587 LSELTGGLDDIAYMT

-615 TYINKSNDLSI
+615 TYISKSNDLTI

-633 SGVAKLIKSTYKIG
+633 SGVAKLVKSTYKIG
-647 TVEQVKKQAADH
+647 TAEQVKKQAADH
-659 PGFKDASKSDKSNKT
+659 PGYKK
-674 SKLGGA
+674 
-680 SNKRFI
+680 
-686 MPKEKSK
+686 
-693 LHSDILNFVQGNNS
+693 NS
-707 KKSKNLN
+707 GSN

-752 TIAKATVEGS
+752 TIAKATIEGS

-768 AQIPLLSLEKGSG
+768 AQMPLLSLEKGSG

-796 KNTKP
+796 KNAKP

-822 ATLQDSADDFEENFV
+822 TTLQDSADDFEENFV

-935 KDNDSSTSNNDSN
+935 KDNDSSTSNNNSN
-948 SSSNNN
+948 SSGSNN

>member
-1 MRIKKKYMEDYS
+1 MRIKKKYVEDYS

-26 KKLKECNNTLLK
+26 KKLKECNNALLK

-52 TVSSFGAMPVFAED
+52 TVSSFGATPVFAAD
-66 DYDYG
+66 DYG

-342 QQVVTGDD
+342 RQEITGDD
-350 GVKRRITQMHDTKG
+350 GVTRRITQMHDNKG

-382 AALQDIANSGNGAYR
+382 AALQDIANSYPAYR

-473 GKGAKLKN
+473 GEGAKLKN
-481 GVCVFKPGT
+481 GVCVFKPDT
-490 KKDSSNSKTTDSK
+490 KKVSSNSKTTDSK
-503 TSKSGNEKSSE
+503 TNKSSK
-514 TKHKS
+514 TKYKS
-519 HRPKTSTTD
+519 HRPKTSTTN
-528 YSNKEKKNAKDYLTK
+528 YSNKEKQNAKDYLAK
-543 IVQSHGTTQLSKK
+543 IAKNRGDAQLSKK

-576 SSSDSAIEGEL
+576 STTDKEIEVEL

-615 TYINKSNDLSI
+615 TYISKSNDLTI

-633 SGVAKLIKSTYKIG
+633 SGVAKLVKSTYKIG
-647 TVEQVKKQAADH
+647 TAEQVKKQAADH
-659 PGFKDASKSDKSNKT
+659 PGY
-674 SKLGGA
+674 
-680 SNKRFI
+680 
-686 MPKEKSK
+686 
-693 LHSDILNFVQGNNS
+693 
-707 KKSKNLN
+707 KKSSGSN
-714 EIVGEPV
+714 EIIGEPV

-731 DAGNNVLRETT
+731 DVGNNVLRETT

-762 VYATEL
+762 AYATEL
-768 AQIPLLSLEKGSG
+768 AQMPLLSLEKGSG

-822 ATLQDSADDFEENFV
+822 TTLQDSADDFEENFV

-935 KDNDSSTSNNDSN
+935 KDNDSSISNNGSN
-948 SSSNNN
+948 SSDNNNNN

-969 PWNHGVCDD
+969 PWNNGVCDD

>member
-1 MRIKKKYMEDYS
+1 MRIKKKYVEDYS

-52 TVSSFGAMPVFAED
+52 TVSSFGAMPVFATD

-156 PDVAESDGN
+156 PDITESDGN
-165 YKGFAQSKVD
+165 YKGFAQNKVD

-243 EVTVNDTILS
+243 EVTVSDTILS

-265 NGNLM
+265 DGNLM

-276 AVDKVL
+276 AVDKDLTSMDCETFAQMAGVNMTL
-282 DQKSCDDYAA
+282 KEAA
-292 LISTEFNVDLDA
+292 NI
-304 NVCKQDPKST
+304 CKQIEKS
-314 GKNDPSKLSEK
+314 GKTKDGKKSEGKRKPKLSEV
-325 WSAYMNCKT
+325 WGTYQECKGKDT
-334 SDCKYQAR
+334 DC
-342 QQVVTGDD
+342 QVMKRRHKVTGDD
-350 GVKRRITQMHDTKG
+350 GIERRITEAHDTNG
-364 YTSVKVEKLKNG
+364 MTSFVIEKKNEKG
-376 KWVVDK
+376 KWVKDAK
-382 AALQDIANSGNGAYR
+382 AMYHAVQLAVGPASTSR
-397 YDKNQNKVFFGGVL
+397 YDKSKGKIIFRE
-411 TAWGDFEVGS
+411 ASRDYKAGDKTGASVSIFTGTYGAGRGLGS
-421 NSAKYNGTNWFTQNF
+421 NDI
-436 NSVNKLANETWNY
+436 LWNY
-449 GKPNAKLEGAVS
+449 GKKKAEVYLSPDSRHSKESCEKAGMKYDKQQK
-461 NGATEQDCINAY
+461 T
-473 GKGAKLKN
+473 
-481 GVCVFKPGT
+481 CVYTKSFKHEYDTVDKYNSEHSTPG
-490 KKDSSNSKTTDSK
+490 
-503 TSKSGNEKSSE
+503 
-514 TKHKS
+514 
-519 HRPKTSTTD
+519 
-528 YSNKEKKNAKDYLTK
+528 
-543 IVQSHGTTQLSKK
+543 GTT
-556 DAQTV
+556 
-561 KDILIKTNGKGLISE
+561 
-576 SSSDSAIEGEL
+576 
-587 LSELTGGLNNIAYMT
+587 
-602 KEDTETLKQIVNK
+602 NK
-615 TYINKSNDLSI
+615 RSLAI

-633 SGVAKLIKSTYKIG
+633 NEILDFI
-647 TVEQVKKQAADH
+647 
-659 PGFKDASKSDKSNKT
+659 KT
-674 SKLGGA
+674 SSSESTKG
-680 SNKRFI
+680 
-686 MPKEKSK
+686 
-693 LHSDILNFVQGNNS
+693 V
-707 KKSKNLN
+707 N
-714 EIVGEPV
+714 EIIGEPV

-731 DAGNNVLRETT
+731 SAGNNVLRETT
-742 TTVSYYNTDV
+742 TTVSYYNIDV
-752 TIAKATVEGS
+752 TIAKATVNGS
-762 VYATEL
+762 AYATEL
-768 AQIPLLSLEKGSG
+768 AQMPLLSLEKGSG
-781 SDFTMSIAQNEDSFW
+781 SDFTMSISQDEDSFW

-809 VTVKNDSSTSWHF
+809 ITVKNDSSTSWHF
-822 ATLQDSADDFEENFV
+822 TTLQDSADDFEENFV

-909 SPQVDVDD
+909 TPQVDVDD

-935 KDNDSSTSNNDSN
+935 KDNDSSTSNNNSN
-948 SSSNNN
+948 PSNNNNNNN

>member
-1 MRIKKKYMEDYS
+1 MRIKKKYVEDYS

-52 TVSSFGAMPVFAED
+52 TVSSFGAMPVFATD

-276 AVDKVL
+276 AVDK
-282 DQKSCDDYAA
+282 
-292 LISTEFNVDLDA
+292 DLTDIDCSVYSDMAGADLLLNDDA

-314 GKNDPSKLSEK
+314 KGPRPKLNEK

-342 QQVVTGDD
+342 QQKITGDD
-350 GVKRRITQMHDTKG
+350 GVTRRITQMHDTKG

-382 AALQDIANSGNGAYR
+382 AALQDIANSGNGVYR

-449 GKPNAKLEGAVS
+449 GKPNAKLEGTIS
-461 NGATEQDCINAY
+461 NGATKQDCINAY
-473 GKGAKLKN
+473 GEGAKLKN
-481 GVCVFKPGT
+481 GVCVFKPDT
-490 KKDSSNSKTTDSK
+490 KKVSSNSKTADSK
-503 TSKSGNEKSSE
+503 TNKSSK
-514 TKHKS
+514 TKYKS
-519 HRPKTSTTD
+519 HRPKTSTTN
-528 YSNKEKKNAKDYLTK
+528 YSNKEKQNAKDYLAK
-543 IVQSHGTTQLSKK
+543 IAKNRGDVQLSKK

-561 KDILIKTNGKGLISE
+561 KNILIKTNGKGLISGSTTDKE
-576 SSSDSAIEGEL
+576 IEVEL
-587 LSELTGGLNNIAYMT
+587 LSELTGGLDNIAYMT

-615 TYINKSNDLSI
+615 TYISKSNDLTI

-633 SGVAKLIKSTYKIG
+633 SGVAKLVKSTYKIG
-647 TVEQVKKQAADH
+647 TAEQVKKQAADH
-659 PGFKDASKSDKSNKT
+659 PGY
-674 SKLGGA
+674 
-680 SNKRFI
+680 
-686 MPKEKSK
+686 
-693 LHSDILNFVQGNNS
+693 
-707 KKSKNLN
+707 KKSSGSN

-768 AQIPLLSLEKGSG
+768 AQMPLLSLEKGSG

-822 ATLQDSADDFEENFV
+822 TTLQDSADDFEENFV

-902 HLDVDGD
+902 HLDIDGD

>member
-52 TVSSFGAMPVFAED
+52 TVSSFGAMPVFAAD
-66 DYDYG
+66 DYG
-71 DDTSEGATASVEATT
+71 DDASEGATASVEATT

-276 AVDKVL
+276 AVNK
-282 DQKSCDDYAA
+282 
-292 LISTEFNVDLDA
+292 DLTDIDCSVYSDMAGADLLLNDDA

-314 GKNDPSKLSEK
+314 SGGEGSKLNEK

-342 QQVVTGDD
+342 QQKVVGDD
-350 GVKRRITQMHDTKG
+350 GVTRLITQMHDTKG

-382 AALQDIANSGNGAYR
+382 AALQDIANSGDGAYR

-449 GKPNAKLEGAVS
+449 GKPNAKLEGTIS
-461 NGATEQDCINAY
+461 NGATKQDCINTY
-473 GKGAKLKN
+473 GEGAKLKN
-481 GVCVFKPGT
+481 GVCVFKPDA
-490 KKDSSNSKTTDSK
+490 KEVSSNSKTTDSK
-503 TSKSGNEKSSE
+503 TNKSSK
-514 TKHKS
+514 TKYKS
-519 HRPKTSTTD
+519 HRPKTSTTN
-528 YSNKEKKNAKDYLTK
+528 YSNKEKQNAKDYLAK
-543 IVQSHGTTQLSKK
+543 IAKNRGDVQLSKK

-561 KDILIKTNGKGLISE
+561 KDILIKTNGKGLISGSTTDKE
-576 SSSDSAIEGEL
+576 IEVEL
-587 LSELTGGLNNIAYMT
+587 LSELTGGLDNIAYMT

-615 TYINKSNDLSI
+615 TYISKSNDLTI

-633 SGVAKLIKSTYKIG
+633 SGVAKLVKSTYKIG
-647 TVEQVKKQAADH
+647 TAEQVKKQAADH
-659 PGFKDASKSDKSNKT
+659 P
-674 SKLGGA
+674 
-680 SNKRFI
+680 
-686 MPKEKSK
+686 EY
-693 LHSDILNFVQGNNS
+693 
-707 KKSKNLN
+707 KKSSGSN

-731 DAGNNVLRETT
+731 DAGNNVLREIT

-768 AQIPLLSLEKGSG
+768 AQMPLLSLEKGSG

-948 SSSNNN
+948 SSGSNN

>member
-156 PDVAESDGN
+156 PDVTESDGN

-276 AVDKVL
+276 AVDK
-282 DQKSCDDYAA
+282 
-292 LISTEFNVDLDA
+292 DLTDIDCSVYSDMAGADLLLNDDA

-314 GKNDPSKLSEK
+314 KGPRTKLNEK

-342 QQVVTGDD
+342 KQEVVGDD
-350 GVKRRITQMHDTKG
+350 GVTRRITQMHDTKG

-382 AALQDIANSGNGAYR
+382 AALQDITNSGNGAYR

-449 GKPNAKLEGAVS
+449 GKPNAKLEGTIG
-461 NGATEQDCINAY
+461 NGATKQDCINAY
-473 GKGAKLKN
+473 GEGAKLKN
-481 GVCVFKPGT
+481 GVCVFKPDT
-490 KKDSSNSKTTDSK
+490 KKDSSNSKTVDSK
-503 TSKSGNEKSSE
+503 TNKSSK
-514 TKHKS
+514 TKYKS
-519 HRPKTSTTD
+519 HRPKTSTTN
-528 YSNKEKKNAKDYLTK
+528 YSNKEKQNAKDYLAKITK
-543 IVQSHGTTQLSKK
+543 NRGDVQLSKK

-576 SSSDSAIEGEL
+576 STTDKEIEVEL
-587 LSELTGGLNNIAYMT
+587 LSELTGGLDNIAYMT

-615 TYINKSNDLSI
+615 TYISKSNNLTI

-633 SGVAKLIKSTYKIG
+633 SGVAKLVKSTYKIG
-647 TVEQVKKQAADH
+647 TAEQVKKQAADH
-659 PGFKDASKSDKSNKT
+659 PEYKK
-674 SKLGGA
+674 
-680 SNKRFI
+680 
-686 MPKEKSK
+686 
-693 LHSDILNFVQGNNS
+693 NS
-707 KKSKNLN
+707 GSN
-714 EIVGEPV
+714 EIIGEPV

-752 TIAKATVEGS
+752 TIAKAIVEGS

-768 AQIPLLSLEKGSG
+768 AQTPLLSLEKGAG

-809 VTVKNDSSTSWHF
+809 ITVKNDSSTSWHF
-822 ATLQDSADDFEENFV
+822 TTLQDSADDFEENFV

-880 ISTGNGKT
+880 ISTENGKT

-948 SSSNNN
+948 SSGSNN

>member
-1 MRIKKKYMEDYS
+1 MRIKKKYVEDYS

-38 HSKKYLAVTASLMM
+38 HSNKYLAVTASLMM
-52 TVSSFGAMPVFAED
+52 TVSSFGVMPVFAAD
-66 DYDYG
+66 DYG

-253 KAGSDS
+253 KAGSGS

-265 NGNLM
+265 DGNLM

-304 NVCKQDPKST
+304 NVCKQKS
-314 GKNDPSKLSEK
+314 GEAEGNIPIKLTDK
-325 WSAYMNCKT
+325 WSAYMDCKT
-334 SDCKYQAR
+334 SNCKYQAR
-342 QQVVTGDD
+342 QKVVTGDD
-350 GVKRRITQMHDTKG
+350 GVKRRITQAHDTKG
-364 YTSVKVEKLKNG
+364 YTSVKVEKMKNG

-382 AALQDIANSGNGAYR
+382 AALEEIGNYSVLNN
-397 YDKNQNKVFFGGVL
+397 YDKTQNKVFVGGFL
-411 TAWGDFEVGS
+411 MSWGDFETGSDSSKYMGTKWPLKNVG
-421 NSAKYNGTNWFTQNF
+421 GTLRLTDE
-436 NSVNKLANETWNY
+436 SWNY
-449 GKPNAKLEGAVS
+449 GKSDTGN
-461 NGATEQDCINAY
+461 D
-473 GKGAKLKN
+473 
-481 GVCVFKPGT
+481 
-490 KKDSSNSKTTDSK
+490 KKK
-503 TSKSGNEKSSE
+503 
-514 TKHKS
+514 
-519 HRPKTSTTD
+519 
-528 YSNKEKKNAKDYLTK
+528 
-543 IVQSHGTTQLSKK
+543 
-556 DAQTV
+556 
-561 KDILIKTNGKGLISE
+561 
-576 SSSDSAIEGEL
+576 
-587 LSELTGGLNNIAYMT
+587 
-602 KEDTETLKQIVNK
+602 
-615 TYINKSNDLSI
+615 
-626 NEKSKLR
+626 KSK
-633 SGVAKLIKSTYKIG
+633 
-647 TVEQVKKQAADH
+647 
-659 PGFKDASKSDKSNKT
+659 SKSDSSKSNKSSKKSNNNKT
-674 SKLGGA
+674 SKND
-680 SNKRFI
+680 S
-686 MPKEKSK
+686 EKTNYPPHF
-693 LHSDILNFVQGNNS
+693 LDGVRDNNEGF
-707 KKSKNLN
+707 N
-714 EIVGEPV
+714 EIIGEPV

-731 DAGNNVLRETT
+731 DVGNNVLRETT
-742 TTVSYYNTDV
+742 TTVSYYSTDV
-752 TIAKATVEGS
+752 TIAKATIEGS

-768 AQIPLLSLEKGSG
+768 AQTPLLSLEKGSG

-809 VTVKNDSSTSWHF
+809 ITVKNDSSTSWHF

-909 SPQVDVDD
+909 SPQIDVDD

-948 SSSNNN
+948 SSGNNN
-954 KTDTSLPKVDDCAQT
+954 KTDASLPKVDDCAQT

>member
-1 MRIKKKYMEDYS
+1 MRIKKKYVEDYS

-52 TVSSFGAMPVFAED
+52 TVSSFGAMPVFATD

-156 PDVAESDGN
+156 PDVTESDGN

-265 NGNLM
+265 DGNLM

-314 GKNDPSKLSEK
+314 TDSNRDPKLNEK

-342 QQVVTGDD
+342 QQEITGDD
-350 GVKRRITQMHDTKG
+350 GVTRRITQMHDTKG

-382 AALQDIANSGNGAYR
+382 AALQDIANSGNGVYR

-490 KKDSSNSKTTDSK
+490 KKDSSNSKTTNSK
-503 TSKSGNEKSSE
+503 TSKSNNSKS
-514 TKHKS
+514 T
-519 HRPKTSTTD
+519 KTS
-528 YSNKEKKNAKDYLTK
+528 K
-543 IVQSHGTTQLSKK
+543 
-556 DAQTV
+556 
-561 KDILIKTNGKGLISE
+561 
-576 SSSDSAIEGEL
+576 
-587 LSELTGGLNNIAYMT
+587 
-602 KEDTETLKQIVNK
+602 
-615 TYINKSNDLSI
+615 KSN
-626 NEKSKLR
+626 N
-633 SGVAKLIKSTYKIG
+633 
-647 TVEQVKKQAADH
+647 
-659 PGFKDASKSDKSNKT
+659 NKT
-674 SKLGGA
+674 SK
-680 SNKRFI
+680 N
-686 MPKEKSK
+686 
-693 LHSDILNFVQGNNS
+693 DS
-707 KKSKNLN
+707 KKTNYPPHFLDIVRDVHEGLN

-731 DAGNNVLRETT
+731 DVGNNVLRETT

-768 AQIPLLSLEKGSG
+768 AQMPLLSLEKGSG

>member
-1 MRIKKKYMEDYS
+1 MRIKKKYVEDYS

-52 TVSSFGAMPVFAED
+52 TVSSFGAMSVFAAD
-66 DYDYG
+66 DYG

-165 YKGFAQSKVD
+165 YKGFAQNKVD

-265 NGNLM
+265 DGNLM

-276 AVDKVL
+276 AVDKTL
-282 DQKSCDDYAA
+282 DQKSCDEYAA

-304 NVCKQDPKST
+304 NVCKQKSGEAEGNT
-314 GKNDPSKLSEK
+314 PIKLTDK
-325 WSAYMNCKT
+325 WSAYMDCKT
-334 SDCKYQAR
+334 SNCKYQAR
-342 QQVVTGDD
+342 QKVVTGDD

-364 YTSVKVEKLKNG
+364 YTSVKVEKMKNG
-376 KWVVDK
+376 KWVIDK
-382 AALQDIANSGNGAYR
+382 AALEDIANNNTATN
-397 YDKNQNKVFFGGVL
+397 YDKTQNKVFVGGFYMS
-411 TAWGDFEVGS
+411 WGDFETGSDSSKYMGTKWPLKNVG
-421 NSAKYNGTNWFTQNF
+421 GTLVLTDN
-436 NSVNKLANETWNY
+436 TWNY
-449 GKPNAKLEGAVS
+449 GKSDTGNDKKKKSKSKNDNSKS
-461 NGATEQDCINAY
+461 N
-473 GKGAKLKN
+473 KSSKKN
-481 GVCVFKPGT
+481 KS
-490 KKDSSNSKTTDSK
+490 DSSKS
-503 TSKSGNEKSSE
+503 SKSKSS
-514 TKHKS
+514 
-519 HRPKTSTTD
+519 
-528 YSNKEKKNAKDYLTK
+528 
-543 IVQSHGTTQLSKK
+543 
-556 DAQTV
+556 
-561 KDILIKTNGKGLISE
+561 
-576 SSSDSAIEGEL
+576 
-587 LSELTGGLNNIAYMT
+587 
-602 KEDTETLKQIVNK
+602 
-615 TYINKSNDLSI
+615 
-626 NEKSKLR
+626 KSK
-633 SGVAKLIKSTYKIG
+633 SS
-647 TVEQVKKQAADH
+647 
-659 PGFKDASKSDKSNKT
+659 KSNKT
-674 SKLGGA
+674 SKK
-680 SNKRFI
+680 SN
-686 MPKEKSK
+686 
-693 LHSDILNFVQGNNS
+693 NN
-707 KKSKNLN
+707 KTSKNDSEKTNYPPHFLDRVRDNNEGFN
-714 EIVGEPV
+714 EIIGEPV

-731 DAGNNVLRETT
+731 DVGNNVLRETT

-752 TIAKATVEGS
+752 TIAKATIEGS

-768 AQIPLLSLEKGSG
+768 AQMPLLSLEKGSG
-781 SDFTMSIAQNEDSFW
+781 SDFTISIAQNEDSFW

-801 SYWGNDGK
+801 SYWGNDGEI
-809 VTVKNDSSTSWHF
+809 TVKNDSSTSWHF

-935 KDNDSSTSNNDSN
+935 KDNDSSTSNNRSDSSGNNSN
-948 SSSNNN
+948 SN

>member
-1 MRIKKKYMEDYS
+1 M
-13 SFNLVCPSLLHTK
+13 
-26 KKLKECNNTLLK
+26 
-38 HSKKYLAVTASLMM
+38 
-52 TVSSFGAMPVFAED
+52 
-66 DYDYG
+66 
-71 DDTSEGATASVEATT
+71 
-86 AGDTSLVS
+86 
-94 EKPEAVQCTSDQ
+94 
-106 LSYTDESALTE
+106 
-117 GQGTLICSQSNG
+117 
-129 VYALVSGNENPTS
+129 
-142 YHWVAWYKNKSDDE
+142 
-156 PDVAESDGN
+156 
-165 YKGFAQSKVD
+165 
-175 AWSQYSDEIKELNG
+175 
-189 DSFPESRD
+189 
-197 YTYPTDTEKGQIDFW
+197 
-212 ADTSGY
+212 
-218 YTVLGDPKYDN
+218 
-229 LEVTAYENVSYAKE
+229 
-243 EVTVNDTILS
+243 
-253 KAGSDS
+253 
-259 PFTTDS
+259 
-265 NGNLM
+265 
-270 VDGNSP
+270 
-276 AVDKVL
+276 
-282 DQKSCDDYAA
+282 
-292 LISTEFNVDLDA
+292 ISTEFNVNLDA

-314 GKNDPSKLSEK
+314 TDSNGDPKLNEK

-342 QQVVTGDD
+342 RQEITGDD
-350 GVKRRITQMHDTKG
+350 GVTRLITQMHDTKG

-382 AALQDIANSGNGAYR
+382 AALQDIANSGDGAYR

-449 GKPNAKLEGAVS
+449 GKPNAKLEGTIS
-461 NGATEQDCINAY
+461 NGATKQDCINAY
-473 GKGAKLKN
+473 GEGAKLKN
-481 GVCVFKPGT
+481 GVCVFKPDT
-490 KKDSSNSKTTDSK
+490 KKVSSNSKTADSK
-503 TSKSGNEKSSE
+503 TNKSSK
-514 TKHKS
+514 TKYKS
-519 HRPKTSTTD
+519 HRPKTSTTN
-528 YSNKEKKNAKDYLTK
+528 YSNKEKQNAKDYLAKITK
-543 IVQSHGTTQLSKK
+543 NRGDAQLSKK

-576 SSSDSAIEGEL
+576 STTDKEIEVEL
-587 LSELTGGLNNIAYMT
+587 LSELIGGLDNIAYMT

-615 TYINKSNDLSI
+615 TYISKSNDLTI

-633 SGVAKLIKSTYKIG
+633 SGVAKLVKSTYKIG
-647 TVEQVKKQAADH
+647 TAEQVKKQAADH
-659 PGFKDASKSDKSNKT
+659 PGY
-674 SKLGGA
+674 
-680 SNKRFI
+680 
-686 MPKEKSK
+686 
-693 LHSDILNFVQGNNS
+693 
-707 KKSKNLN
+707 KKSGGSN

-768 AQIPLLSLEKGSG
+768 AQMPLLSLEKGSG

-796 KNTKP
+796 KNAKP

-822 ATLQDSADDFEENFV
+822 TTLQDSADDFEENFV

-909 SPQVDVDD
+909 SPQIDVDD

-948 SSSNNN
+948 SSGNNN
-954 KTDTSLPKVDDCAQT
+954 KTDASLPKVDDCAQT

>member
-1 MRIKKKYMEDYS
+1 MRIKKKYVEDYS

-26 KKLKECNNTLLK
+26 KKLKECNNMLLK
-38 HSKKYLAVTASLMM
+38 HSKKYLTVTASLMM
-52 TVSSFGAMPVFAED
+52 TVSSFGAMPVFAAD
-66 DYDYG
+66 DYG
-71 DDTSEGATASVEATT
+71 DDASEGATASVEAST

-94 EKPEAVQCTSDQ
+94 ENPEAVQCTSDQ

-276 AVDKVL
+276 AVNK
-282 DQKSCDDYAA
+282 
-292 LISTEFNVDLDA
+292 DLTDIDCSVYSDMAGADLLLNDDA

-314 GKNDPSKLSEK
+314 KGGRGLKLSKK

-342 QQVVTGDD
+342 RQEVVGDD
-350 GVKRRITQMHDTKG
+350 GVTRRITQMHDTKG

-382 AALQDIANSGNGAYR
+382 AALQDIANSGDGAYR

-449 GKPNAKLEGAVS
+449 GKPNAKLEGTIS
-461 NGATEQDCINAY
+461 NGTTKQDCINAY
-473 GKGAKLKN
+473 GEGAKLKN
-481 GVCVFKPGT
+481 GVCVFKPDT
-490 KKDSSNSKTTDSK
+490 KEVSSNFKTTDSK
-503 TSKSGNEKSSE
+503 TNKSSK
-514 TKHKS
+514 TKYKS
-519 HRPKTSTTD
+519 HRPKTSTTN
-528 YSNKEKKNAKDYLTK
+528 YSNKEKQNAKDYLAK
-543 IVQSHGTTQLSKK
+543 IAKNRGDVQLSKK

-561 KDILIKTNGKGLISE
+561 KDILIKTNGKGLISGSTTDKE
-576 SSSDSAIEGEL
+576 IEVEL
-587 LSELTGGLNNIAYMT
+587 LSELTGGLDNIAYMT

-615 TYINKSNDLSI
+615 TYISKSNDLTI

-633 SGVAKLIKSTYKIG
+633 SGVAKLVKSTYKIG
-647 TVEQVKKQAADH
+647 TAEQVKKQAADH
-659 PGFKDASKSDKSNKT
+659 P
-674 SKLGGA
+674 
-680 SNKRFI
+680 
-686 MPKEKSK
+686 EY
-693 LHSDILNFVQGNNS
+693 
-707 KKSKNLN
+707 KKSSGSN

-752 TIAKATVEGS
+752 TIAKATVESS

-768 AQIPLLSLEKGSG
+768 AQMPLLSLEKGSG

-822 ATLQDSADDFEENFV
+822 ATLQDSADDFGENFV

-870 PDGIE
+870 PDGLE

-948 SSSNNN
+948 SSGSNN

>member
-1 MRIKKKYMEDYS
+1 MRIKKKYVEDYS

-26 KKLKECNNTLLK
+26 KKLKECNNMLLK

-52 TVSSFGAMPVFAED
+52 TVSSFGAMPVFAAD
-66 DYDYG
+66 DYG
-71 DDTSEGATASVEATT
+71 DDASEGATASVEAST

-314 GKNDPSKLSEK
+314 TDSNRDPKLNEK
-325 WSAYMNCKT
+325 WSAYMDCKT
-334 SDCKYQAR
+334 SNCKYHAR
-342 QQVVTGDD
+342 QKTVVGDD

-364 YTSVKVEKLKNG
+364 YTSVKVEKMKNG
-376 KWVVDK
+376 KWVIDK
-382 AALQDIANSGNGAYR
+382 AALEDIANNNACTK
-397 YDKNQNKVFFGGVL
+397 YDKTQNKVFVGGFL
-411 TAWGDFEVGS
+411 HAWGDFETGS
-421 NSAKYNGTNWFTQNF
+421 NSSKYMGTSLLLKNF
-436 NSVNKLANETWNY
+436 GGKVALADNTWNY
-449 GKPNAKLEGAVS
+449 GKSDTN
-461 NGATEQDCINAY
+461 ND
-473 GKGAKLKN
+473 
-481 GVCVFKPGT
+481 
-490 KKDSSNSKTTDSK
+490 KKK
-503 TSKSGNEKSSE
+503 
-514 TKHKS
+514 
-519 HRPKTSTTD
+519 
-528 YSNKEKKNAKDYLTK
+528 
-543 IVQSHGTTQLSKK
+543 
-556 DAQTV
+556 
-561 KDILIKTNGKGLISE
+561 
-576 SSSDSAIEGEL
+576 
-587 LSELTGGLNNIAYMT
+587 
-602 KEDTETLKQIVNK
+602 
-615 TYINKSNDLSI
+615 
-626 NEKSKLR
+626 KSK
-633 SGVAKLIKSTYKIG
+633 
-647 TVEQVKKQAADH
+647 
-659 PGFKDASKSDKSNKT
+659 SKSDSSKSKSSKSNKT
-674 SKLGGA
+674 SKND
-680 SNKRFI
+680 S
-686 MPKEKSK
+686 EKTNYPPHF
-693 LHSDILNFVQGNNS
+693 LDIVRDVHEG
-707 KKSKNLN
+707 LN
-714 EIVGEPV
+714 EIIGEPV

-731 DAGNNVLRETT
+731 GVGNNVLRETT

-752 TIAKATVEGS
+752 TIAKATIEGS

-768 AQIPLLSLEKGSG
+768 AQMPLLSLEKGSG
-781 SDFTMSIAQNEDSFW
+781 SDFAMSIAQNEDSFW

-948 SSSNNN
+948 SSGSNN